1 MTQTTIRQIQGD
13 EMLEIMY
20 RLPSYAFGPSPPL
33 QDKEESQEILKQLQG
48 VTYFALFEDDQ
59 PVACVVGSQMTQ
71 HVRGAL
77 YGMGGIWGVV
87 THPAARRKGYSRRLM
102 ARLLASI
109 RQEGRPLSCL
119 YPFRESF
126 YQRLGYV
133 TFPLPRKAIFTP
145 SSLLP
150 TLELDLGGQVEM
162 QLIGDGFDAYLD
174 YTRQLLGRVH
184 GMALFD
190 HPDRASAQRNKFWLL
205 LAKVEGQVVGLMV
218 YDLKGEK
225 VTEFDLRA
233 IHFCYHD
240 VRGRYLLLAWL
251 ARHVDQVKRVEI
263 WLPPFEQPETWL
275 ADLQVRGETLVRAPM
290 GRVLDVGGISG
301 LQTGPGR
308 FSASI
313 SDPCCPWNQG
323 IWRFETQDGV
333 LKVGP
338 AESADCD
345 LSIQA
350 LSALVY
356 GTHDPG
362 DFAIRGWGNLSP
374 QVQDIMRVMFPPRQ
388 PFLHELY

>member
-1 MTQTTIRQIQGD
+1 
-13 EMLEIMY
+13 
-20 RLPSYAFGPSPPL
+20 
-33 QDKEESQEILKQLQG
+33 
-48 VTYFALFEDDQ
+48 
-59 PVACVVGSQMTQ
+59 
-71 HVRGAL
+71 
-77 YGMGGIWGVV
+77 
-87 THPAARRKGYSRRLM
+87 
-102 ARLLASI
+102 
-109 RQEGRPLSCL
+109 
-119 YPFRESF
+119 
-126 YQRLGYV
+126 
-133 TFPLPRKAIFTP
+133 
-145 SSLLP
+145 
-150 TLELDLGGQVEM
+150 M

-174 YTRQLLGRVH
+174 YTRQLRGRVH
-184 GMALFD
+184 GMALLD

-290 GRVLDVGGISG
+290 GRVLDVGGIGG

-313 SDPCCPWNQG
+313 SDPCCPWNWG

-362 DFAIRGWGNLSP
+362 DFAIRGWGNPSP
-374 QVQDIMRVMFPPRQ
+374 QVQDTMRVMFPPRQ